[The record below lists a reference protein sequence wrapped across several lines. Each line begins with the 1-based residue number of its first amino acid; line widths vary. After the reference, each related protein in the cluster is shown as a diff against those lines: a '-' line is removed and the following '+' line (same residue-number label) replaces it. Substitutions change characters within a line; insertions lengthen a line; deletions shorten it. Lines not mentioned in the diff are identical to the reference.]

1 MNVVV
6 IGLGSMGRRR
16 IRLMKTLNSELEI
29 RGVDLSSERQ
39 KQAKEELGIESYSEL
54 KEAIMDFRPDCAF
67 ICTSPISHGA
77 IALECLNSG
86 LNIFTEINLLSD
98 WYKKAME
105 ISRKNGAKIFLSSTF
120 LYRKEIQYIEH
131 FVNNEVVNYIYH
143 TGQYLPDWHPWES
156 YKNFFVSN
164 PKTNGCREIFGIELP
179 WIVKVFGEIVNFN
192 VLKSKISNLE
202 LNYNDNYMVMFEH
215 KNGTKGVMCVD
226 VVSRKAVRNLEIYS
240 ENKHLFWDGSPS
252 GLKKYNFETKT
263 LDNIELYENIVKDSK
278 YSSSIIENAYS
289 DEIREFF
296 EVINGE
302 KSTSCHSL
310 ENDKNILELIDR
322 IEGVNDRGINE

>member
-1 MNVVV
+1 MKVIV

-16 IRLMKTLNSELEI
+16 IRLMKALNDELEI
-29 RGVDLSSERQ
+29 RGVDLSEERQ
-39 KQAKEELGIESYSEL
+39 NQAKSELNIDSYSDL
-54 KEAIMDFRPDCAF
+54 SMAISDFKPDCAF

-77 IALECLNSG
+77 IALECLNNG

-98 WYKKAME
+98 WYEEAIN
-105 ISRKNGAKIFLSSTF
+105 ISKKNGAKIFLSSTF
-120 LYRKEIQYIEH
+120 LYRKEIQYIEDC
-131 FVNNEVVNYIYH
+131 VKNEVVNYIYH

-179 WIVKVFGEIVNFN
+179 WIVKTFGEIVDFK
-192 VLKSKISNLE
+192 VMKSKISKLE

-240 ENKHLFWDGSPS
+240 EDKHIFWDGSPN
-252 GLKKYNFETKT
+252 GLKTYNFKTKT
-263 LDNIELYENIVKDSK
+263 LEDIELYENIVKDSK
-278 YSSSIIENAYS
+278 YASSIIENAYS

-296 EVINGE
+296 EIINGTL
-302 KSTSCHSL
+302 STAHHSL
-310 ENDKNILELIDR
+310 EKDKKILGLIDR
-322 IEGVNDRGINE
+322 IEGNND